1 MLKGDRMMSVFKC
14 AECGNIVE
22 ENTPPE
28 KCVCGA
34 KFSFDEIDD
43 MDEKTADDMDEEELG
58 ELEEEEE

>member
-1 MLKGDRMMSVFKC
+1 MLKGDRKMSVFKC

-22 ENTPPE
+22 DNAPPE

-34 KFSFDEIDD
+34 EFSFDEIDD
-43 MDEKTADDMDEEELG
+43 MDESAADDMDDEELG